1 MSPSFNQRLGFFI
14 MHQLSLTI
22 KRKEK
27 IEEKVGKLLE
37 SSIYCVESSSCS
49 FISPAVLEMSLLL
62 SVSPSQRRVL
72 SLLCVLLLLLLLI
85 CGTNGRK
92 TMDQK
97 IKRTKGAPSRTDVK
111 DLCKI
116 CNGLADSIAQ
126 VCETS
131 LVW

>member
-1 MSPSFNQRLGFFI
+1 MSPSFNQGLGFFI

-37 SSIYCVESSSCS
+37 SSIYCVDSSSCS

-111 DLCKI
+111 DHCKI